1 MGDLTYFSSG
11 HIEFLRQVVAVQEK
25 DGRLSGW
32 FEEAATKKRVLE
44 SGENYG
50 PAYIVAGVHDDD
62 HPSME
67 RAEYHS
73 MNIFER
79 GLCVLQCG
87 LSLTNYILWQF
98 KT

>member
-1 MGDLTYFSSG
+1 MVACRDDLKKLL
-11 HIEFLRQVVAVQEK
+11 LRSASLNRERIM
-25 DGRLSGW
+25 DRLISLPAFMMMIINQWKG
-32 FEEAATKKRVLE
+32 L
-44 SGENYG
+44 NY
-50 PAYIVAGVHDDD
+50 HC
-62 HPSME
+62 
-67 RAEYHS
+67 